1 MERATFDDLIARK
14 LAKDS
19 KRGEIR
25 DIYVPSLG
33 KTLAF
38 ERPADAVAIRF
49 LDELTADG
57 DTASLY
63 EAYKSMIY
71 RCCPALQSVKLAA
84 ELGAVVPTDTVP
96 MIMDID
102 DVLDV
107 GAKLMIF
114 LGLAKPK
121 QGDAEDGE
129 TVEEKVKN

>member
-1 MERATFDDLIARK
+1 MERATFEDLIARK

-19 KRGEIR
+19 KRGEIK

-38 ERPADAVAIRF
+38 ERPADAVAVRF
-49 LDELTADG
+49 LDEVADEDG
-57 DTASLY
+57 MSGTY
-63 EAYKSMIY
+63 EMYKNMIY
-71 RCCPALQSVKLAA
+71 RCCPALQSEKLAA

-121 QGDAEDGE
+121 QGDAKGGE
-129 TVEEKVKN
+129 NVEEKVKN